1 MSELTY
7 QPYNKTLLVIQGD
20 RKLYSKLVNQIGG
33 RWNGRLKNGV
43 QGWTIPI
50 AKEQEVKN
58 LIKKISGEPEKSD
71 SGESEQEEQPA
82 EDLSEVYKR
91 AIPKGSQT
99 RFHRAVSFSESE
111 ESSVDSEAPE
121 PSQDPVQIEMRKK
134 VEEEKKHF
142 EEEKRQFQQKQ
153 GVLAKTSEHL
163 PVKDSVKP
171 AVKDSVKPVVKD
183 SAKSVVKDS
192 VKPPVKDSHKDSHRD
207 RESHRNRDS
216 HKDSHRDRD
225 SHKDSHRDRES
236 HKDSHRDRDSHK
248 DSHRD
253 RNSHRDRDS
262 RRNKKRSESSDSES
276 SESSRS
282 SSSDEDTR
290 IRYYKAFGNRPSN
303 FRKLYAPS
311 ESDDDFSSE
320 SDEDSTSSDDYP
332 RPDTPKRRERSR
344 TETMPRGKRGD
355 PLLDKVR
362 DMERKLYKME
372 LERKKGKYIT

>member
-153 GVLAKTSEHL
+153 GVLARTSEHL
-163 PVKDSVKP
+163 SVKDSVKP
-171 AVKDSVKPVVKD
+171 AVKDSVKPVVKDSVKPVVKD

-248 DSHRD
+248 KVQSRAGLPALMRIPVYGTTKHLGTD
-253 RNSHRDRDS
+253 RAISGNCMLPLRVMTTFPLRVMRIALPVTTTPDRIHQKEGNALGPRLCLEEKEVTRS
-262 RRNKKRSESSDSES
+262 WIRSEIWSGSCTRWNWSGRKGSILLKKCVRES
-276 SESSRS
+276 
-282 SSSDEDTR
+282 
-290 IRYYKAFGNRPSN
+290 
-303 FRKLYAPS
+303 
-311 ESDDDFSSE
+311 
-320 SDEDSTSSDDYP
+320 
-332 RPDTPKRRERSR
+332 
-344 TETMPRGKRGD
+344 
-355 PLLDKVR
+355 
-362 DMERKLYKME
+362 
-372 LERKKGKYIT
+372 